1 MPSSGTDEE
10 LRPLFSAGLD
20 LPQNPLEFNTQTRN
34 NFNDGKQNKFSVR
47 AKNRSDNHLV
57 DA

>member
-47 AKNRSDNHLV
+47 AKNRSDLII
-57 DA
+57 